1 MRQWCMA
8 DSKKLPQNS
17 IGITNGVLKNDIGT
31 LKGMLGTIGGPLIKP
46 SELRTVPQSVTPK
59 TV

>member
-1 MRQWCMA
+1 MA

-31 LKGMLGTIGGPLIKP
+31 LKGMLGTIGGPSIRP
-46 SELRTVPQSVTPK
+46 PELRIVPHSVPPK
-59 TV
+59 TA